1 MAITVFV
8 KVAVMLKNNFLGGVC
23 KEDINSSYIR

>member
-1 MAITVFV
+1 MVITVFV
-8 KVAVMLKNNFLGGVC
+8 KAAVILKNNFLGGVY

>member
-1 MAITVFV
+1 MVITVFV
-8 KVAVMLKNNFLGGVC
+8 KAVVMLKNNFLGGIH